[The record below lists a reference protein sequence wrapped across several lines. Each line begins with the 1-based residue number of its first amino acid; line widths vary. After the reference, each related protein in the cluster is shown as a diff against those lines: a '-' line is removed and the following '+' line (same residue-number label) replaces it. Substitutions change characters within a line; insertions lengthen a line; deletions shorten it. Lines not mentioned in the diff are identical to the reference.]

1 MISRKHIISIGI
13 AATLLSGCAVSEG
26 LSNAGFHARYPA
38 DEMRRE
44 HADMH
49 REGEQR
55 MQEHRQRME
64 HGQTLEQRMQRDH
77 EQMGQRSRQ
86 FERNDR
92 TEQRFDYQERT
103 SRHGSYTRIRVPS
116 PWRD

>member
-1 MISRKHIISIGI
+1 
-13 AATLLSGCAVSEG
+13 
-26 LSNAGFHARYPA
+26 
-38 DEMRRE
+38 
-44 HADMH
+44 
-49 REGEQR
+49 
-55 MQEHRQRME
+55 
-64 HGQTLEQRMQRDH
+64 MQRDR